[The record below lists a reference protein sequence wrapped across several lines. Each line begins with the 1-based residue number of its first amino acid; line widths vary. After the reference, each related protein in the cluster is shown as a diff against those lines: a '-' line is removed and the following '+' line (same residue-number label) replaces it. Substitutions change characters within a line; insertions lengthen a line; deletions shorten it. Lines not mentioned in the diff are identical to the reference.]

1 MLISFKQFGCDRKD
15 FYLEANL
22 IRAIYWKEERA
33 VIAVEY
39 DNLGAFG
46 GKSEFLWNRAC
57 ENESEA
63 SAFVYRVVSA
73 INAAKT

>member
-1 MLISFKQFGCDRKD
+1 MLISFEEFGREVKD

-22 IRAIYWKEERA
+22 IRSVHWKEERA

-46 GKSEFLWNRAC
+46 GKSEFLWSVAV
-57 ENESEA
+57 EDDDSA
-63 SAFVYRVVSA
+63 SAFVYKLVSA